1 MKKIFLAWICGICV
15 SCTTNTDIYMKD
27 STIKTDTAVS
37 QTPSYYVGPPTYFPT
52 WGPVWGP
59 AWGGGGWG
67 GSPSVFVGGGG
78 GWGGGCW

>member
-1 MKKIFLAWICGICV
+1 MKKLLVVFCV
-15 SCTTNTDIYMKD
+15 SLVGCTTYTDIYMKD

-37 QTPSYYVGPPTYFPT
+37 QTPAYYVGPPTYFPT

-59 AWGGGGWG
+59 AWGGGWG
-67 GSPSVFVGGGG
+67 GSPSVVIGGG